1 MHSPQLRRTEATSS
15 PHATTPRKQ
24 LIDKLVRHRIGDQF
38 QEIHCSNRRKVLTH
52 DQRTTPSGDTCRYQ
66 TKKQQFIGVS
76 PLFPRTSNSFRNT
89 LHRGARATVADIPR
103 VRRECRFVQQAEQ
116 LRQFTLSP
124 PGRLIVPHWPS
135 TFRPILHIR
144 LIRPIPF

>member
-1 MHSPQLRRTEATSS
+1 MHSPQLRLTEATSS

-89 LHRGARATVADIPR
+89 LRRDSYEKIVNALAKHR
-103 VRRECRFVQQAEQ
+103 
-116 LRQFTLSP
+116 
-124 PGRLIVPHWPS
+124 
-135 TFRPILHIR
+135 
-144 LIRPIPF
+144 

>member
-89 LHRGARATVADIPR
+89 LRRDGRNRRLHRTHTK
-103 VRRECRFVQQAEQ
+103 AE
-116 LRQFTLSP
+116 LSNSSK
-124 PGRLIVPHWPS
+124 RSAESNEH
-135 TFRPILHIR
+135 
-144 LIRPIPF
+144 